1 MYQNNWLLACV
12 LLLSAFQLSLC
23 VTKLQERYS
32 WTQLDWQFPN
42 EILKMQAEASGT
54 YIPTNGL
61 PVGVERWQ
69 NKLFVTVPRWRD
81 GKNWC

>member
-1 MYQNNWLLACV
+1 MCVV
-12 LLLSAFQLSLC
+12 LLLASGHITSAIM
-23 VTKLQERYS
+23 KLEERYS
-32 WTQLDWQFPN
+32 WNQLDWEFPN
-42 EILKMQAEASGT
+42 EIMKMQALESQT

-81 GKNWC
+81 G